1 MRRQRAATCE
11 QKHWWRNVD
20 VKHRCYCYAF
30 IVLAQQQGTHS
41 DQAAKADEDGHE
53 GCRSGSS
60 GKQDSHSAQRG
71 KSGAVCRING
81 VPLRNV
87 IVFEQGAAAIVYI
100 QYDVHCRGPERA
112 QGADLS
118 PIPTLQKCSTTT
130 TIIIKYTRTDLF
142 IYKNKKKNRKNRKR

>member
-30 IVLAQQQGTHS
+30 IVLARQQQGTHS

-60 GKQDSHSAQRG
+60 GEQDSHSAQRG
-71 KSGAVCRING
+71 KSGAVCRLNG

-118 PIPTLQKCSTTT
+118 LILKYLLLLAYLAKVQYCYYYY
-130 TIIIKYTRTDLF
+130 YTRTDFFL
-142 IYKNKKKNRKNRKR
+142 IIQ